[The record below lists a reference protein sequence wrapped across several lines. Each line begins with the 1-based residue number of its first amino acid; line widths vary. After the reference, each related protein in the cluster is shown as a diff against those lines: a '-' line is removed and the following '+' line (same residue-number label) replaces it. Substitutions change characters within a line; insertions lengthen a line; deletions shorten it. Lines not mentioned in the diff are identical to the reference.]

1 MSNTK
6 LLQDILHARTYAKTL
21 PSGRKESRSET
32 IERSAEMYRKK
43 FPEHVK
49 LIDEA
54 FAYVHAGKVVGSM
67 RATQFAGKPIE
78 DNNARM
84 FNCSFTN
91 IVNTRDFAD
100 IFFLLMSGSGVGF
113 SVQRRHVDQLPLVDF
128 KLGKGCLF
136 TVEDTAESW
145 CEAIHQV
152 MEMPSISFDYS
163 KIRPKGAPMSS
174 GGTASGYQAL
184 ETTIEAVRKLLKDS
198 DGRKPKPIEVFD
210 MVNFIADGVAVGG
223 SRRSA
228 LLCMFDHNDT
238 EMLTSK
244 HGNWWEENGQRAR
257 SNISAV
263 VLRSLPNVDEI
274 VLKVLDMMKASR
286 AGEPAVILTNNL
298 DMGKNPCV
306 EIGLRSNGA
315 CNLTEVNAAMC
326 VDVDDFHQ
334 AVWAATVI
342 GTLQSSFTDFKF
354 LQPRWKEV
362 IEEDALLGVSI
373 TGMAANWPLVYAA
386 TLDGAA
392 SEIAV
397 DTNLVVA
404 GLIGVNPA
412 KRITT
417 TKPSGST
424 SIWLGTTSGV
434 HAAHSD
440 FYLRRIRIDRNNPIA
455 TALIRSKYPY
465 IEDDLMGNDNI
476 IVAVPTKME
485 GAITR
490 NRETAIQ
497 LMERAAFI
505 YDNWILPGHIEGDDT
520 HNCSLT
526 VSYKEDEW
534 EDVKAWMIENKA
546 KYSGIS
552 LLPYSDHTYR
562 QAPFEEIT
570 EDIFNLLAKGIEGY
584 EIDLSAIDFSDTIDE
599 RIGEAACAGGAC
611 EIL

>member
-1 MSNTK
+1 MNNIK

-43 FPEHVK
+43 FPEHTD

-100 IFFLLMSGSGVGF
+100 IFFLLMAGSGVGF
-113 SVQRRHVDQLPLVDF
+113 SVQQRHVGQLPTVEFD
-128 KLGKGCLF
+128 LGKGCLF
-136 TVEDTAESW
+136 TVEDTADSW
-145 CEAIHQV
+145 CEAVHQLI
-152 MEMPSISFDYS
+152 EMPSIAFDYS
-163 KIRPKGAPMSS
+163 NIRPKGSPMSS
-174 GGTASGYQAL
+174 GGTASGSEAL
-184 ETTIEAVRKLLKDS
+184 RRTIEDIRETLQTA
-198 DGRKPKPIEVFD
+198 DGRKLKPIEVFD
-210 MVNFIADGVAVGG
+210 MINNIADGVAVGG

-244 HGNWWEENGQRAR
+244 HGNWWETNGQRAR

-263 VLRSLPNVDEI
+263 VLRSLPNVNEI
-274 VLKVLDMMKASR
+274 VTNVLDMMHESK

-306 EIGLRSNGA
+306 EIGLRSKGA
-315 CNLTEVNAAMC
+315 CNLSEVNAAAC
-326 VDVDDFHQ
+326 VDVEDFNK

-342 GTLQSSFTDFKF
+342 GTFQSSFTAFRF
-354 LQPRWKEV
+354 LQPEWKKV
-362 IEEDALLGVSI
+362 IDEDALLGVSI
-373 TGMAANWPLVYAA
+373 TAQAMNWGLLKEA
-386 TLDGAA
+386 LKDGAA
-392 SEIAV
+392 SKIAV
-397 DTNLVVA
+397 DTNKEVA
-404 GLIGVNPA
+404 KLIGVRPA

-424 SIWLGTTSGV
+424 SLWLGTTSGI
-434 HAAHSD
+434 HSAHSD
-440 FYLRRIRIDRNNPIA
+440 YYIRRIRIDRANPI
-455 TALIRSKYPY
+455 TKALIDSKYPY
-465 IEDDLMGNDNI
+465 IEDDMMSSDNI
-476 IVAVPTKME
+476 IISVPVKMS

-490 NRETAIQ
+490 NKETSLE
-497 LMERAAFI
+497 LMDRAAFI

-526 VSYKEDEW
+526 VSYKEEEW
-534 EDVKAWMIENKA
+534 DDVKRWMTENKE

-562 QAPFEEIT
+562 QSPFEEIT
-570 EDIFNLLAKGIEGY
+570 EDVYNLLTKGIEDY
-584 EIDLSAIDFSDTIDE
+584 EIDFNVIDFSDTIDE
-599 RIGEAACAGGAC
+599 RIGEAACSAGQC
-611 EIL
+611 EIT

>member
-1 MSNTK
+1 MNNIK

-43 FPEHVK
+43 FPEHTD
-49 LIDEA
+49 LIDRA

-113 SVQRRHVDQLPLVDF
+113 SIQQRHVSQLPIVEF
-128 KLGKGCLF
+128 ALGKGCLF
-136 TVEDTAESW
+136 TVEDTAEAW
-145 CEAIHQV
+145 CEAVHQLL
-152 MEMPSISFDYS
+152 EMPSISFDYS
-163 KIRPKGAPMSS
+163 NIRPKGAPMSS
-174 GGTASGYQAL
+174 GGTASGSEAL
-184 ETTIEAVRKLLKDS
+184 RRTIEDIREILKHA
-198 DGRKPKPIEVFD
+198 DGRKLKPIEVFD
-210 MVNFIADGVAVGG
+210 AVNHIADGVAVGG

-228 LLCMFDHNDT
+228 LLCMFDHWDT
-238 EMLTSK
+238 EMLTAK
-244 HGNWWEENGQRAR
+244 HGNWWEKNGQRAR

-274 VLKVLDMMKASR
+274 VTNVLDMMHESK
-286 AGEPAVILTNNL
+286 AGEPAVILTNSL

-306 EIGLRSNGA
+306 EIGLRSKGA
-315 CNLTEVNAAMC
+315 CNLSEVNAAAC
-326 VDVDDFHQ
+326 TTVEDFNR

-342 GTLQSSFTDFKF
+342 GTLQSSFTRFKF
-354 LQPRWKEV
+354 LQPKWKEV
-362 IEEDALLGVSI
+362 IDEDALLGVSI
-373 TGMAANWPLVYAA
+373 TAQAMNWGLLKEA
-386 TLDGAA
+386 LKDGAA
-392 SEIAV
+392 SKIAV
-397 DTNLVVA
+397 DTNQEVA
-404 GLIGVNPA
+404 KLIGVNPA

-424 SIWLGTTSGV
+424 SLWLGTTSGI
-434 HAAHSD
+434 HSAHSD
-440 FYLRRIRIDRNNPIA
+440 YYIRRIRIDRANPI
-455 TALIRSKYPY
+455 TKALIDSKYPY
-465 IEDDLMGNDNI
+465 IEDDMMSSENI
-476 IVAVPTKME
+476 IISVPVKMS

-490 NRETAIQ
+490 SRETSVE
-497 LMERAAFI
+497 LMDRAAFI

-526 VSYKEDEW
+526 VSYKDEEW
-534 EDVKAWMIENKA
+534 EGVKKWMTENKE

-562 QAPFEEIT
+562 QSPFEEIT
-570 EDIFNLLAKGIEGY
+570 EDVYNLLTKGIEDY
-584 EIDLSAIDFSDTIDE
+584 EIDFNTVDFSDTIDE
-599 RIGEAACAGGAC
+599 RIGEAACSANGC